1 MSAEDNLQQQ
11 LACAYEELE
20 QKEKDLIMAA
30 EFGQQ
35 LLHSN
40 ALLHARLDAI
50 AAKSDTGDDAD
61 NVLDDLAA
69 LKLRLHETETLAER
83 QVQALTNQVSVLT
96 EKLATANAALR
107 KSETESAKA
116 VRALELDLRGLKAE
130 LDAKSCAFVSPN
142 RRSSS
147 SEIVRAKDVKVSV
160 EEQLLDRE
168 NAVKVLA
175 AWKKEAENTM
185 KETALALQENLV
197 KNAELEIQLQSNQT
211 EFDRRGNLIQEL
223 NQQVEEL
230 RGQLLELRS
239 EDGTFH
245 APVSPA
251 RSMQN
256 ANSSTD
262 RASDSPRLTTKWSR
276 FFDVGSF
283 SAKGQSAAANNG
295 ATVTVGQTPQPKSLI
310 EEMQRMEIK
319 AEEDRHKSHD
329 SELKLQDALLKA
341 EDAKLKAQAAQLK
354 AQEAKVKRQ
363 EAFQKLKI
371 EMDGMMGS
379 MVGGI
384 GKVSSVV
391 ASSLNGVTV
400 PPSLMGTFSA
410 ESNVAGKN
418 ATKLPVIEVVPI
430 NLARPGTRKQKS
442 PPVAYSHI
450 LSEYY

>member
-35 LLHSN
+35 LLQSN

-175 AWKKEAENTM
+175 AWKKE
-185 KETALALQENLV
+185 
-197 KNAELEIQLQSNQT
+197 
-211 EFDRRGNLIQEL
+211 
-223 NQQVEEL
+223 
-230 RGQLLELRS
+230 
-239 EDGTFH
+239 
-245 APVSPA
+245 
-251 RSMQN
+251 
-256 ANSSTD
+256 
-262 RASDSPRLTTKWSR
+262 
-276 FFDVGSF
+276 
-283 SAKGQSAAANNG
+283 
-295 ATVTVGQTPQPKSLI
+295 
-310 EEMQRMEIK
+310 
-319 AEEDRHKSHD
+319 
-329 SELKLQDALLKA
+329 
-341 EDAKLKAQAAQLK
+341 
-354 AQEAKVKRQ
+354 
-363 EAFQKLKI
+363 
-371 EMDGMMGS
+371 
-379 MVGGI
+379 
-384 GKVSSVV
+384 
-391 ASSLNGVTV
+391 
-400 PPSLMGTFSA
+400 
-410 ESNVAGKN
+410 
-418 ATKLPVIEVVPI
+418 
-430 NLARPGTRKQKS
+430 
-442 PPVAYSHI
+442 
-450 LSEYY
+450 